1 MKPTVTS
8 SGFTQLEVMH
18 ERNSIRS
25 SDKQHIA
32 KLWSVSVWPHLSG
45 SDGDW
50 TSSYGKLTFFHNVKQ
65 DGHEHGSLIILRVQH
80 SNKGMSVSNMHPICL
95 FGWLAG
101 LLIGCF
107 VCWRCGSFIAGCLVS
122 WLALIRWIVSLVT
135 WLVGFSISWLACW
148 LVAKRFQC
156 SHYKNK
162 VSLLF
167 PTCPFFRH

>member
-1 MKPTVTS
+1 M
-8 SGFTQLEVMH
+8 
-18 ERNSIRS
+18 
-25 SDKQHIA
+25 
-32 KLWSVSVWPHLSG
+32 WPHLSG

-148 LVAKRFQC
+148 LVAKGFSAHIIKTKSPCFSRPVHFSGTKGPPYYEAILYNENHKQVR
-156 SHYKNK
+156 SG
-162 VSLLF
+162 
-167 PTCPFFRH
+167 